1 MKRLLLVFALLV
13 VVAAAAAAVGILLAD
28 GPGAQAGDPI
38 VLTWRLDRPVVEW
51 SPEVAIP
58 FATGEAPDTMET
70 LYRALAGA
78 RDDDRVVGLA
88 VYLQQTRFG
97 LAKAQELRRQ
107 LTSLADRGKFVE
119 CYLETAG
126 EGSNGTLAYYL
137 ASACDRIH
145 LAPGG
150 DLNLLGLY
158 ADSVFFRGTLEK
170 LKIEPH
176 YAASGRFKSAG
187 ETFTRNELSPESA
200 EAVGAVL
207 DSDFRQLVTGIAADR
222 RLDAGRVRALV
233 DGAPYDAAAALELG
247 LIDGVAYPDEFR
259 DLVEERAGGEPRLVS
274 LRDYRPPRRRGGHTV
289 AVAFA
294 MGTIVRGTGGRQPL
308 TDEFF
313 LGSDEAGEMLRDLRE
328 DEAVD
333 AVVLRIDSPG
343 GSALASDLILRE
355 VELLAREKPVVV
367 SMSDL
372 AASGGYYI
380 AAKATHI
387 VAEAATLTG
396 SIGVVG
402 GKLVTRRFQD
412 EFLGISHDTLQ
423 RGANADL
430 YSSLV
435 AFSPEQAARVRRDM
449 DRVYR
454 TFIDHVAAGRGLPA
468 QEVEAVA
475 EGRVWTGEDARER
488 RLVDDLGGLDRA
500 IELAS
505 EAAGI
510 GPDEPVRLVFHPR
523 QPSWF
528 DMLLERR
535 EPALPASLAHLVRRL
550 EARPAGVLELPP
562 ELASLAAP
570 F

>member
-1 MKRLLLVFALLV
+1 
-13 VVAAAAAAVGILLAD
+13 
-28 GPGAQAGDPI
+28 
-38 VLTWRLDRPVVEW
+38 
-51 SPEVAIP
+51 
-58 FATGEAPDTMET
+58 
-70 LYRALAGA
+70 
-78 RDDDRVVGLA
+78 
-88 VYLQQTRFG
+88 
-97 LAKAQELRRQ
+97 
-107 LTSLADRGKFVE
+107 
-119 CYLETAG
+119 
-126 EGSNGTLAYYL
+126 
-137 ASACDRIH
+137 
-145 LAPGG
+145 
-150 DLNLLGLY
+150 
-158 ADSVFFRGTLEK
+158 
-170 LKIEPH
+170 
-176 YAASGRFKSAG
+176 
-187 ETFTRNELSPESA
+187 
-200 EAVGAVL
+200 
-207 DSDFRQLVTGIAADR
+207 
-222 RLDAGRVRALV
+222 
-233 DGAPYDAAAALELG
+233 
-247 LIDGVAYPDEFR
+247 
-259 DLVEERAGGEPRLVS
+259 
-274 LRDYRPPRRRGGHTV
+274 V